1 MTAGNNGTPEPENDD
16 PFAHLYRGQGD
27 QAAAPGAR
35 PGVPRTSYHQV
46 SRVGE
51 RRQAPGQ
58 QGGYGYPQAPTQA
71 QTQAYGRPVQESP
84 QPGYDAPP
92 PRAGHGRG
100 RGGGSNQRGLM
111 YGAIAVVAVVVIG
124 ITAAVMS
131 SDGSKGQAGAGS
143 SSGPT
148 GSSTAPS
155 NTSTSDPMANLPQNF
170 AANLTLSG
178 GAKTNS
184 DHAGSQNAGGLF
196 VDGMGTPGA
205 TATWTLTVPKSGSYT
220 LWVRYAN
227 ADKNKAQA
235 TVAANGKPLAWK
247 LNLNDYVGDGNWD
260 HWFTS
265 YVTVNLKQGTN
276 SVALSCSPGDICNF
290 NLDRVGLSPDAGSGT
305 PAKPKGWS

>member
-1 MTAGNNGTPEPENDD
+1 
-16 PFAHLYRGQGD
+16 
-27 QAAAPGAR
+27 
-35 PGVPRTSYHQV
+35 
-46 SRVGE
+46 
-51 RRQAPGQ
+51 
-58 QGGYGYPQAPTQA
+58 
-71 QTQAYGRPVQESP
+71 
-84 QPGYDAPP
+84 
-92 PRAGHGRG
+92 
-100 RGGGSNQRGLM
+100 
-111 YGAIAVVAVVVIG
+111 
-124 ITAAVMS
+124 
-131 SDGSKGQAGAGS
+131 
-143 SSGPT
+143 
-148 GSSTAPS
+148 
-155 NTSTSDPMANLPQNF
+155 MANLPQNF